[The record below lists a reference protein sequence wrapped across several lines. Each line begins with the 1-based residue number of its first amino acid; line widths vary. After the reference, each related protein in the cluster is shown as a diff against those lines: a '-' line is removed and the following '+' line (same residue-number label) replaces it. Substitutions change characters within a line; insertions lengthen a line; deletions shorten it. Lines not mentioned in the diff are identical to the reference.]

1 MRLHPRSILAL
12 AFLLALVPADLRA
25 DDDKELEFLIT
36 VAGDTNEQPDI
47 RTNAIKKIAEMGRKG
62 NKAAGTLLKIAIEK
76 ANNPIG
82 TAAVAAIGLV
92 GRDGTQA
99 FVKELAD
106 RLSFFDGRGSPEGRD
121 YRSAVV
127 NVLTQLGK
135 EGTVAAPAIAR
146 EFQTAL
152 QKGERKTD
160 VAGFCTSLISCLEQ
174 LPPDACI
181 PSVPHLDHFARATFS
196 DSGVL
201 ADDFKA
207 SLHRGRAVALMGRIN
222 SDDVVMRLKR
232 LALSDDSVVNKAA
245 AEALAAIKK
254 RQMK

>member
-1 MRLHPRSILAL
+1 MCLHPRSILPL
-12 AFLLALVPADLRA
+12 TFLLALVPANLRA
-25 DDDKELEFLIT
+25 DDNKELEFLIT

-47 RTNAIKKIAEMGRKG
+47 RINAIKKIGEMGLTG
-62 NKAAGTLLKIAIEK
+62 NKAAGTLLKIAKDK

-82 TAAVAAIGLV
+82 TAAVAAIGRV
-92 GRDGTQA
+92 GRDGTEA
-99 FVKELAD
+99 FVKELGD

-135 EGTVAAPAIAR
+135 EGTAAAPAIAR

-174 LPPDACI
+174 LPPDTCV
-181 PSVPHLDHFARATFS
+181 PSIPHLDHFARATFS
-196 DSGVL
+196 DS
-201 ADDFKA
+201 DDFMR
-207 SLHRGRAVALMGRIN
+207 SIHRGRAVALMGRID
-222 SDDVVMRLKR
+222 SDEVVMRIKRLELSDDDVVK
-232 LALSDDSVVNKAA
+232 KAA
-245 AEALAAIKK
+245 SEALAAIKK